1 MHNINYTLADTNKM
15 TYEEFGGLVDVLHT
29 KISEYLKDK
38 GTTIDLVSPVLR
50 TGGVLGSMLAAKL
63 RILPMLPV
71 QFKYSYSPVE
81 LTQIISVPDI
91 LQKIP
96 DEPTIL
102 ICEGNTSSG
111 ETAVN
116 VIKLLKQKFPS
127 SHLLY
132 ATVTQVYS
140 EQVLELE
147 GVDQIFYGVQTNEN
161 FSIGDQEAE
170 RLGLRKG
177 ITVFPWENAQEEIDD
192 FNAIFTS

>member
-1 MHNINYTLADTNKM
+1 MHNINYTLADTNQM
-15 TYEEFGGLVDVLHT
+15 TYEEFGGLVGMLHT
-29 KISEYLKDK
+29 KISEYLKDT
-38 GTTIDLVSPVLR
+38 GTVIDVVSPVLR
-50 TGGVLGSMLAAKL
+50 TGGVLGSILAAKL
-63 RILPMLPV
+63 RVVPMLPV
-71 QFKYSYSPVE
+71 QFKYSYAPIE
-81 LTQIISVPDI
+81 LVQVISVPDI
-91 LQKIP
+91 LQKIS

-116 VIKLLKQKFPS
+116 VVKLLKQKFPS

-140 EQVLELE
+140 EQILELE
-147 GVDQIFYGVQTNEN
+147 GVDQIFCGVQTNEN
-161 FSIGDQEAE
+161 FSISDQESE

-192 FNAIFTS
+192 FNAVFAS